1 MVNVANELK
10 KLGIE
15 VSDEQKE
22 SLKKSMGEELYS
34 KEEMEDK
41 VKKLHQNPNSGKP
54 VQNQQRKCLKGW
66 MEKPGR
72 HFKRA

>member
-41 VKKLHQNPNSGKP
+41 VKKASSESEQ
-54 VQNQQRKCLKGW
+54 
-66 MEKPGR
+66 
-72 HFKRA
+72 

>member
-41 VKKLHQNPNSGKP
+41 VKKASSESEQWKP
-54 VQNQQRKCLKGW
+54 GQNQQRGCLKGW
-66 MEKPGR
+66 MEKVR
-72 HFKRA
+72 KTF

>member
-1 MVNVANELK
+1 MVNVSNELK

-34 KEEMEDK
+34 KRLIR
-41 VKKLHQNPNSGKP
+41 LHQNLNSGKP

-66 MEKPGR
+66 MEKAR
-72 HFKRA
+72 KTF